1 MSIEGAPSWIL
12 QSPLDNDI
20 LKAYCLVDNSID
32 TLRRNKPIQVVNSRG
47 TIRSFYIY
55 IPSQLC
61 STLSKQ
67 QQNTINNNNDTP
79 QLRIILAIH
88 GYGGRPIQEIK
99 KWFDTA
105 TSLNAII
112 LAPQGTITQNDNKLG
127 FNGIE
132 CCGDPVANEIDDVDF
147 INGVVEI
154 FLGALEEDIG
164 DGSIQKRLHV
174 GSGSGILP
182 PMSNLSPQGTYGRLK

>member
-1 MSIEGAPSWIL
+1 MRVEDAPSSISWRL

-20 LKAYCLVDNSID
+20 LKSYCLEDNSIN
-32 TLRRNKPIQVVNSRG
+32 TLRRNKPIQVLNSSG
-47 TIRSFYIY
+47 MIRSFYIY

-88 GYGGRPIQEIK
+88 GYGGRPIQEIN
-99 KWFDTA
+99 KWYDTA

-112 LAPQGTITQNDNKLG
+112 LAPQGTITQSDNKL
-127 FNGIE
+127 
-132 CCGDPVANEIDDVDF
+132 
-147 INGVVEI
+147 
-154 FLGALEEDIG
+154 
-164 DGSIQKRLHV
+164 
-174 GSGSGILP
+174 
-182 PMSNLSPQGTYGRLK
+182 LKTA